1 MPCYIPYHA
10 SKGDGDDDFVV
21 DLVDDDDVVDVVEDD
36 GDVSLSQV
44 SWGKRRKRRKRR
56 RRREK
61 GDGVGA
67 SLNCVALSN
76 QILYYKY
83 KYKCI
88 NRKTYHQSSA
98 SHQRMPPNR
107 YTITMLHVQVH
118 VDIRHTFILNL
129 FELIAMQMMVPV
141 MLQV

>member
-10 SKGDGDDDFVV
+10 SKGD
-21 DLVDDDDVVDVVEDD
+21 DDDDVVDVVDDDVVDVVKDD
-36 GDVSLSQV
+36 GNVSLSQV
-44 SWGKRRKRRKRR
+44 SWGKRRKRR

-88 NRKTYHQSSA
+88 IKECLRT
-98 SHQRMPPNR
+98 
-107 YTITMLHVQVH
+107 
-118 VDIRHTFILNL
+118 DIQCCMCWYVEITFIWNL
-129 FELIAMQMMVPV
+129 FEVIAMQTIMVSV
-141 MLQV
+141 ML

>member
-10 SKGDGDDDFVV
+10 SKGDGDDDVV
-21 DLVDDDDVVDVVEDD
+21 VGVVEDDVVDVVEDD

-44 SWGKRRKRRKRR
+44 SWGKRRK

-88 NRKTYHQSSA
+88 IKECLRT
-98 SHQRMPPNR
+98 
-107 YTITMLHVQVH
+107 
-118 VDIRHTFILNL
+118 DIQCCMCWYVEITFIWNL
-129 FELIAMQMMVPV
+129 FEVIAMQTIMVAV
-141 MLQV
+141 MLQI